1 MNKFIIILSL
11 IIFACNNTKEKE
23 SLNANEIEKLN
34 TIEKQKNYLLAISS
48 SDQTVRESETEAVTK
63 FGYDSK
69 EHKAAIDKMF
79 QIDIGNLTKIEAY
92 LKKYGY
98 PSKDKYGKEACST
111 PWIVV
116 HHAPDGI
123 ESRLRNFKYMYD
135 AYKKGDLDSGQMSFY
150 LNRMYRIKYNKELEW
165 NRPFRVEEELD
176 TLYKTLDLLPIMNT
190 N

>member
-1 MNKFIIILSL
+1 MNKFLIILSL
-11 IIFACNNTKEKE
+11 LIFACNNTKERE
-23 SLNANEIEKLN
+23 HQIANEIEKLN
-34 TIEKQKNYLLAISS
+34 TIEQQKNFLLAISS
-48 SDQTVRESETEAVTK
+48 SDQAVSESETEAVTK

-69 EHKAAIDKMF
+69 EHKTAIEKMF
-79 QIDIGNLTKIEAY
+79 QTDIGNLTKIEAY

-98 PSKDKYGKEACST
+98 PSKDNHGKEACST

-116 HHAPDGI
+116 NHAPDGI

-150 LNRMYRIKYNKELEW
+150 LNRMYRIKFNKELEW
-165 NRPFRVEEELD
+165 GRPFRVEEELD
-176 TLYKTLDLLPIMNT
+176 SLYKTLNLLPIINA